1 MRLFYVGHPRET
13 DLALFAGGELGP
25 LSRWRIEKHLGSCEP
40 CRTAVADFFHLHGDL
55 EELSELPSSVDWA
68 GMSLRIRKAVAEAGE
83 TQSDPVRGRF
93 FPKPSAWQLGL
104 ATAAIICG
112 FIVVRQ
118 FPLPEAEDAV
128 ITATDEQNAVSRE
141 ARTLEGGG
149 ALAPGG
155 SAAPSES
162 FSKPSS
168 WHQQRENQPLSHID
182 AGVPVRAV
190 ERAEKFAPGEQRAAL
205 DAHTGASPPE
215 GRMLAEAPPET
226 EPLRLASDAQARG
239 RRRGGTGLDAV
250 SEAGGR
256 AANIPA
262 PSAPTDPLGAQRKDA
277 AMNLALDRG
286 VTGRGILREE
296 LDQPIGG
303 KKKASADELRRAK
316 ASSVPV
322 ERQPVSQEEQIAR
335 LSASL
340 AMQTAGVGASI
351 APPTDGSEIVV
362 DVKTDGGVRF
372 RRVDAATGRIT
383 ITDVYA
389 Q

>member
-1 MRLFYVGHPRET
+1 MSLFYVGHPRET

-25 LSRWRIEKHLGSCEP
+25 LSRWRIEKHLQSCEP
-40 CRTAVADFFHLHGDL
+40 CRTAVADFFHLQGDL

-83 TQSDPVRGRF
+83 TQSEPVRGRF
-93 FPKPSAWQLGL
+93 FPKPPAWQLGL
-104 ATAAIICG
+104 ATAAVICG

-118 FPLPEAEDAV
+118 FPLPEAE
-128 ITATDEQNAVSRE
+128 
-141 ARTLEGGG
+141 
-149 ALAPGG
+149 
-155 SAAPSES
+155 
-162 FSKPSS
+162 
-168 WHQQRENQPLSHID
+168 
-182 AGVPVRAV
+182 
-190 ERAEKFAPGEQRAAL
+190 
-205 DAHTGASPPE
+205 
-215 GRMLAEAPPET
+215 
-226 EPLRLASDAQARG
+226 PLRLASNSQAHESSRVGAG
-239 RRRGGTGLDAV
+239 RDAV

-256 AANIPA
+256 AANISA

-303 KKKASADELRRAK
+303 KKKASADELRRPK

-372 RRVDAATGRIT
+372 RRVDATTGRIT

>member
-1 MRLFYVGHPRET
+1 MSLFYVGHPGET

-25 LSRWRIEKHLGSCEP
+25 LSRWRIEKHLQSCEP
-40 CRTAVADFFHLHGDL
+40 CRTAVADFFHLQGDL
-55 EELSELPSSVDWA
+55 EQLSELPSSVDWA

-83 TQSDPVRGRF
+83 TQSEPVRGRF
-93 FPKPSAWQLGL
+93 FPKPPAWQLGL
-104 ATAAIICG
+104 ATAAVICG

-118 FPLPEAEDAV
+118 FPLPEAE
-128 ITATDEQNAVSRE
+128 
-141 ARTLEGGG
+141 
-149 ALAPGG
+149 
-155 SAAPSES
+155 
-162 FSKPSS
+162 
-168 WHQQRENQPLSHID
+168 
-182 AGVPVRAV
+182 
-190 ERAEKFAPGEQRAAL
+190 
-205 DAHTGASPPE
+205 
-215 GRMLAEAPPET
+215 
-226 EPLRLASDAQARG
+226 PLRMASDAQAHESSRAVAG
-239 RRRGGTGLDAV
+239 RDAV
-250 SEAGGR
+250 SKAGGR

-262 PSAPTDPLGAQRKDA
+262 PSAPTGPLGAQRKDV
-277 AMNLALDRG
+277 AMNLALDRR

-316 ASSVPV
+316 TSSVPV

-340 AMQTAGVGASI
+340 AMQPAGVGASI

-362 DVKTDGGVRF
+362 DFKMDGGVRF

>member
-1 MRLFYVGHPRET
+1 MSLFYVGHPRET

-25 LSRWRIEKHLGSCEP
+25 LSRWRIEKHLQSCEP
-40 CRTAVADFFHLHGDL
+40 CRTAVADFFHLQGDL
-55 EELSELPSSVDWA
+55 EELNELPLSVDWA

-83 TQSDPVRGRF
+83 TQSEPVRGRF
-93 FPKPSAWQLGL
+93 FPKPPAWQLGL
-104 ATAAIICG
+104 ATAAVICG

-118 FPLPEAEDAV
+118 FPLPEAE
-128 ITATDEQNAVSRE
+128 
-141 ARTLEGGG
+141 
-149 ALAPGG
+149 
-155 SAAPSES
+155 
-162 FSKPSS
+162 
-168 WHQQRENQPLSHID
+168 
-182 AGVPVRAV
+182 
-190 ERAEKFAPGEQRAAL
+190 
-205 DAHTGASPPE
+205 
-215 GRMLAEAPPET
+215 
-226 EPLRLASDAQARG
+226 PLRLPSDAQAHESSRVVAG
-239 RRRGGTGLDAV
+239 RDAV

-262 PSAPTDPLGAQRKDA
+262 PSAPTGPLGAQRKDT
-277 AMNLALDRG
+277 AMNLALDRR
-286 VTGRGILREE
+286 VTGREILREE

>member
-1 MRLFYVGHPRET
+1 MSLFYVGHPRET

-25 LSRWRIEKHLGSCEP
+25 LSRWRIEKHLQSCEP
-40 CRTAVADFFHLHGDL
+40 CRTAVADFFHLQGDL

-68 GMSLRIRKAVAEAGE
+68 GMSLRIFKAVAEAEE
-83 TQSDPVRGRF
+83 TQSEPVRGHF
-93 FPKPSAWQLGL
+93 FPKPPAWQLGL
-104 ATAAIICG
+104 ATAAVICG

-118 FPLPEAEDAV
+118 FPLPVAEDAV
-128 ITATDEQNAVSRE
+128 ITAADEQKAVSRG

-149 ALAPGG
+149 ALAPGV
-155 SAAPSES
+155 SAASSES

-168 WHQQRENQPLSHID
+168 RQQQRENQPLSDVD
-182 AGVPVRAV
+182 AVIPVRAV
-190 ERAEKFAPGEQRAAL
+190 ERAEMLAMEEKRAAL
-205 DAHTGASPPE
+205 AARTGASPPE
-215 GRMLAEAPPET
+215 DRMRAVARPEA
-226 EPLRLASDAQARG
+226 EPLRLASDAQAHESSRVGAG
-239 RRRGGTGLDAV
+239 RDAV
-250 SEAGGR
+250 SEADGR
-256 AANIPA
+256 AANISA
-262 PSAPTDPLGAQRKDA
+262 TSAPTGPLGAQRKDA
-277 AMNLALDRG
+277 AMNLALDRR

-303 KKKASADELRRAK
+303 KKKASAGELRRAK
-316 ASSVPV
+316 ASSVPA
-322 ERQPVSQEEQIAR
+322 ERQPVSQEEQFAR
-335 LSASL
+335 LGASF
-340 AMQTAGVGASI
+340 AMQIAGVGASI

>member
-1 MRLFYVGHPRET
+1 MSLFYVGHPRET

-25 LSRWRIEKHLGSCEP
+25 LSRWRIEKHVQSCET
-40 CRTAVADFFHLHGDL
+40 CRTAVADFFHLQGDL
-55 EELSELPSSVDWA
+55 EELSDLPSSVDWV

-83 TQSDPVRGRF
+83 SQSEPVRDHF
-93 FPKPSAWQLGL
+93 FPKPPAWQLGL
-104 ATAAIICG
+104 ATAAVICG

-118 FPLPEAEDAV
+118 FPLPVAEEAV
-128 ITATDEQNAVSRE
+128 ITSADEQNAVSRE
-141 ARTLEGGG
+141 ARELEGGE
-149 ALAPGG
+149 ALQADG

-168 WHQQRENQPLSHID
+168 RHQQRENQPLSLID

-190 ERAEKFAPGEQRAAL
+190 ERAEKFAPEEQRAAL
-205 DAHTGASPPE
+205 DARTGASPPE
-215 GRMLAEAPPET
+215 DRMRAEAPPET
-226 EPLRLASDAQARG
+226 EPLRLASDAQARE
-239 RRRGGTGLDAV
+239 RSRGGAGRDAV

-262 PSAPTDPLGAQRKDA
+262 PSAPTGPLGAQRKDA
-277 AMNLALDRG
+277 EMNLALDRR

-316 ASSVPV
+316 ASLAPV
-322 ERQPVSQEEQIAR
+322 ERLPASQEEQLAT
-335 LSASL
+335 LGASF

-351 APPTDGSEIVV
+351 APPTDGSEVVV
-362 DVKTDGGVRF
+362 DLKTDGGVRF
-372 RRVDAATGRIT
+372 RRIDAATGHIT

-389 Q
+389 H

>member
-1 MRLFYVGHPRET
+1 MSLFYVGHPGET

-25 LSRWRIEKHLGSCEP
+25 LSRWRIEKHLQSCEP
-40 CRTAVADFFHLHGDL
+40 CRTAVADFFHLQGDL
-55 EELSELPSSVDWA
+55 EQLSELPSSVDWA

-83 TQSDPVRGRF
+83 TQSEPVRGRF
-93 FPKPSAWQLGL
+93 FPKPPAWQLGL
-104 ATAAIICG
+104 ATAAVICG

-118 FPLPEAEDAV
+118 FPLPEAE
-128 ITATDEQNAVSRE
+128 
-141 ARTLEGGG
+141 
-149 ALAPGG
+149 
-155 SAAPSES
+155 
-162 FSKPSS
+162 
-168 WHQQRENQPLSHID
+168 
-182 AGVPVRAV
+182 
-190 ERAEKFAPGEQRAAL
+190 
-205 DAHTGASPPE
+205 
-215 GRMLAEAPPET
+215 
-226 EPLRLASDAQARG
+226 PLRMASDAQAHERS
-239 RRRGGTGLDAV
+239 RGGAGRDAV

-262 PSAPTDPLGAQRKDA
+262 PSAPTGPLGAQRKDT
-277 AMNLALDRG
+277 AMNLALDRR

-340 AMQTAGVGASI
+340 AMQPAGVGASI

-362 DVKTDGGVRF
+362 DFKTDGGVRF

>member
-1 MRLFYVGHPRET
+1 MSLFYVGHPRET

-25 LSRWRIEKHLGSCEP
+25 ISRWRIEKHLQSCEP
-40 CRTAVADFFHLHGDL
+40 CRTAVADFFHLQGDL

-83 TQSDPVRGRF
+83 TQSDPVRGHF

-149 ALAPGG
+149 SLAPGG

-162 FSKPSS
+162 FSTPSS
-168 WHQQRENQPLSHID
+168 R
-182 AGVPVRAV
+182 
-190 ERAEKFAPGEQRAAL
+190 
-205 DAHTGASPPE
+205 
-215 GRMLAEAPPET
+215 
-226 EPLRLASDAQARG
+226 
-239 RRRGGTGLDAV
+239 DAV
-250 SEAGGR
+250 SETGGR

-262 PSAPTDPLGAQRKDA
+262 PSAPTGPLGAQRKDA
-277 AMNLALDRG
+277 AMNLALDRR
-286 VTGRGILREE
+286 VTGLGILREE

-303 KKKASADELRRAK
+303 KKKASADKLRRAK
-316 ASSVPV
+316 ASSAPA
-322 ERQPVSQEEQIAR
+322 ERQPVSQEEQFAK
-335 LSASL
+335 LSASS
-340 AMQTAGVGASI
+340 AMQIAGVGASI

-383 ITDVYA
+383 ITDVYS